1 MAADGSLTTCSRAD
15 AGARFNYTF
24 SQGRFTSPDEFTGG
38 PDELYDFADDASENP
53 TFYADLGNPQSL
65 NKYQYSYNNPLRY
78 VDPDGHDPDPDP
90 QDPPCEC
97 LKPAQG
103 LIRDLEKLDRWI
115 DRQLRP
121 RKRS

>member
-1 MAADGSLTTCSRAD
+1 LTRCSRAD
-15 AGARFNYTF
+15 AGASGNYTF
-24 SQGRFTSPDEFTGG
+24 LTRKERDNETGLDYFRARYYSSTQGRFTSPDEFTGG
-38 PDELYDFADDASENP
+38 PDELYDFADYASENP

-97 LKPAQG
+97 LKPVPLCQR
-103 LIRDLEKLDRWI
+103 LI
-115 DRQLRP
+115 
-121 RKRS
+121 